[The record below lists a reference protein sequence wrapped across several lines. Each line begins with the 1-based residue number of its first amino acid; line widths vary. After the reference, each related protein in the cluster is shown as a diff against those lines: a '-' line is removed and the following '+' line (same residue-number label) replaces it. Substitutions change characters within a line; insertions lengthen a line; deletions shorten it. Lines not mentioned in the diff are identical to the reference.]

1 MHKLLKVCDF
11 FLPFFS
17 SSRYIDSSF
26 AVDLISWMRRSSRDL
41 HPTISSY
48 TCAFQVYWRAADLS
62 RALRLVAL
70 MSGKLDSAEPA
81 SILPVLRSASS
92 STPTSHHRAT
102 FQPDAR
108 ITSTLLQ
115 TSLSTRDRGDIYRT
129 LEAAESYGFGST
141 YYSNTTTLAT
151 PLIPLAASSPPA
163 PASTESPTS
172 KPTSSSPRQISHSET
187 PIEGSPSPPKPVHD
201 AFWKYK
207 LAETLERA
215 LERVLQ
221 GGDNH
226 LAATRRRELAIWRGT
241 VVRWLETQE
250 EVGKKVRAASM
261 TGGEGSE
268 DNMKGRREL
277 LKEIE
282 KKREAKYEE
291 KKKATR
297 LAQEEED
304 GKRNLWR
311 SDETRTRRSFGGDE
325 EGRNSSVI
333 RGSSFRRPVEDQA
346 ERTTLR
352 QAEVGQWPSK
362 PAAPREQD
370 RERSGSRQ
378 SYSYGF
384 RTDRP
389 ERREDHGQSG
399 ERDESKPSYSGR
411 PSDGY
416 RSAESRSYGRSGEGS
431 SSPPPSERP
440 YRFEKKVRKGIPP
453 RREQFPRRP
462 YFVGEG
468 RESGY

>member
-1 MHKLLKVCDF
+1 MHKLLKVCEF
-11 FLPFFS
+11 FLELFS
-17 SSRYIDSSF
+17 HYIDRLH
-26 AVDLISWMRRSSRDL
+26 VDLISWMRRSSRDL
-41 HPTISSY
+41 HPTLASY

-81 SILPVLRSASS
+81 SILPVLRDASS
-92 STPTSHHRAT
+92 SALTSHHRAT

-108 ITSTLLQ
+108 ITSTVLQ

-129 LEAAESYGFGST
+129 LEAAESYGFGSA
-141 YYSNTTTLAT
+141 YYSNSVTLAT
-151 PLIPLAASSPPA
+151 PLIPSSPSSLPA
-163 PASTESPTS
+163 PASTESTTS
-172 KPTSSSPRQISHSET
+172 KPSSSSPRQISHSET
-187 PIEGSPSPPKPVHD
+187 PSEGSSPPPKPVHD

-226 LAATRRRELAIWRGT
+226 LSSTRRRELAIWRGT

-250 EVGKKVRAASM
+250 EVGRKVRAASM
-261 TGGEGSE
+261 KGGEGSE
-268 DNMKGRREL
+268 DNMKGRREI

-291 KKKATR
+291 KKKETR
-297 LAQEEED
+297 LAQEQED
-304 GKRNLWR
+304 GRRNLWR
-311 SDETRTRRSFGGDE
+311 SDETRTRRPFGGDE
-325 EGRNSSVI
+325 DERNSTVM

-346 ERTTLR
+346 ERIKLR

-370 RERSGSRQ
+370 RERSDTRQ
-378 SYSYGF
+378 SYSSYGS

-389 ERREDHGQSG
+389 ERRDNYGQSS
-399 ERDESKPSYSGR
+399 ERDERDSNYSR
-411 PSDGY
+411 PSEGY

-431 SSPPPSERP
+431 SSSPPFGRP
-440 YRFEKKVRKGIPP
+440 YRFEKKVEKGIPP

-462 YFVGEG
+462 NFVGGG
-468 RESGY
+468 RESRY